1 MSWKKSGID
10 PDYRFSLANERTYL
24 AWIRTAIAILAGAI
38 AIDQLSVDLATPAL
52 RVWLSVVLCGFSA
65 VIAGWAYTR
74 WAQNERAMRSEK
86 PLDYPWIMKVLSVVF
101 GIISLI
107 LMIFIVAG

>member
-1 MSWKKSGID
+1 MSWKKNGVD

-38 AIDQLSVDLATPAL
+38 AIDQLSLDLATPGL
-52 RVWLSVVLCGFSA
+52 RIALSVTLCGFSA

-74 WAQNERAMRSEK
+74 WAQNERAMRSQE
-86 PLDYPWIMKVLSVVF
+86 PLNYPWIMKVVSLIF
-101 GIISLI
+101 GLISLV
-107 LMIFIVAG
+107 LMLFIVAG